1 MAKLGDLIVRVGADT
16 TPLNTALGNV
26 TRTMRQ
32 STGNIQKLGRN
43 MSMAITAPLVA
54 IAATS
59 FRTAATFEQSMAKV
73 KAVSGATAAE
83 FESLENNAKELGRTT
98 RFTASEVS
106 ALQLEFAKLGFSAQE
121 ITEVTE
127 ATLNLAQATGSD
139 LAQSAEVA
147 GATLRA
153 FGLDASE
160 TSRVTDVMAASFSTS
175 ALDID
180 SFQDSM
186 KFVAPVAKAAG
197 VSLEEATAMLG
208 QLANNGIK
216 GSTAGTSLRRILQE
230 IAGTGQP
237 FAEAMKK
244 SADEVINLA
253 DAKDEVGRT
262 ASSAFLVLKEGM
274 GDVQGLTTE
283 LQGATGAAAA
293 MAAIMDDTA
302 EGAMKRMQ
310 SAIEGAQIEIGTAL
324 APIMI
329 KLAGIVAD
337 LAQKFST
344 MSDGGQAMV
353 FALSAVFGAIG
364 PVLALLPSFTA
375 GLKAAKLAFASLNMT
390 MRANPFG
397 IVATA
402 ITLVVTGIIML
413 TDETKKAVTAV
424 DALTEAN
431 KNLTLEEQKRN
442 IEVQIEQQK
451 KLVAELEAE
460 KAAKDKIAE
469 KFGGKAIKEQKE
481 ANAAFAT
488 ANSELATMSTML
500 DEVNTKLEKT
510 PVIIEEVKDETEDLT
525 TKSRE
530 LKNTIGFLINE
541 LEEVPSEN
549 IWKPTEDGAKD
560 LTQTLG
566 HLFNKLEETPVQGL
580 TAELTTAETIMQ
592 ALSGAA
598 TTFGSIIGTAFADMI
613 TGAKSAKDG
622 LIDMAKGIIAAALAA
637 SQASIIEAMI
647 NSGKFTGPAAPIVIP
662 ALIASGVALVQGL
675 FSGLPAFADGG
686 IVSGPTLGLVGEYP
700 GAKTNPE
707 VIAPLDKLR
716 SMMGGQHVQVTGKI
730 SGRDIL
736 LTSERN
742 AIDRNRV
749 RGF

>member
-43 MSMAITAPLVA
+43 MSIAITAPLVA
-54 IAATS
+54 IGATS
-59 FRTAATFEQSMAKV
+59 FKVAAEFEQSMAKV
-73 KAVSGATAAE
+73 RAVSGATGEE
-83 FESLENNAKELGRTT
+83 FKSLQDNAKELGRTT

-283 LQGATGAAAA
+283 LQGATGAAAE

-364 PVLALLPSFTA
+364 PILLILPSLTL
-375 GLKAAKLAFASLNMT
+375 GLDLAKVSFASLNTT

-397 IVATA
+397 VVATA
-402 ITLVVTGIIML
+402 ITLVVTGIML
-413 TDETKKAVTAV
+413 LKDETVKAVTAV

-451 KLVAELEAE
+451 KLVEQLEAE

-469 KFGGKAIKEQKE
+469 KFGGKAIREQKE

-488 ANSELATMSTML
+488 ANSELATMNTML
-500 DEVNTKLEKT
+500 DEVNRKLNEKT
-510 PVIIEEVKDETEDLT
+510 PKPVEDLSAAT
-525 TKSRE
+525 EEAANAFERLRPLVSKALKPLQTKELQQNVIGGIKQIGPTVRE
-530 LKNTIGFLINE
+530 QMQIAQNSLNQSQQAMRGFAMQMASVFEGIFTGLLQGTLNFKQMMGDALKSVL
-541 LEEVPSEN
+541 
-549 IWKPTEDGAKD
+549 AKAVA
-560 LTQTLG
+560 LLAVFG
-566 HLFNKLEETPVQGL
+566 IL
-580 TAELTTAETIMQ
+580 TALTGGVG
-592 ALSGAA
+592 GAFFEA
-598 TTFGSIIGTAFADMI
+598 VGGLKGFMSAGFNLP
-613 TGAKSAKDG
+613 TG
-622 LIDMAKGIIAAALAA
+622 
-637 SQASIIEAMI
+637 
-647 NSGKFTGPAAPIVIP
+647 
-662 ALIASGVALVQGL
+662 
-675 FSGLPAFADGG
+675 AFADGG

-716 SMMGGQHVQVTGKI
+716 GMLGGQHVQVTGKI